1 MIELNEIKLNKDNPR
16 KINETSLKKLIDSIK
31 SFPKMLEINDKS
43 CDNIQWDTYDED
55 VRFTLRRT
63 NLNVIK
69 K

>member
-31 SFPKMLEINDKS
+31 SFPKMLEIRP
-43 CDNIQWDTYDED
+43 IVVDTD
-55 VRFTLRRT
+55 
-63 NLNVIK
+63 NVIIGGK